1 VNKTRIHEKKNKHRA
16 LSKTRMSQQTGLNH
30 AWFQSQDWVEIDIR
44 AKRVPAECVHVDFT
58 QNSVHVVIDD
68 NSSVGAYEETF
79 RLSDG
84 IVPDRSSFQVL
95 GTKVEV
101 RLAKAVPGVQ
111 WACLTT
117 TDASTSVVD
126 PVVVQMAPDL
136 PEQGGGTTHNKGKD
150 WNAIEREIG
159 EDEAS
164 QKSGGDDVMEFFRTI
179 FANADEDTKRA
190 MMKSYVESGGKALS
204 TNWEDV
210 GSKDY
215 ASSVDT

>member
-1 VNKTRIHEKKNKHRA
+1 
-16 LSKTRMSQQTGLNH
+16 MSQQTGLNH
-30 AWFQSQDWVEIDIR
+30 AWFQSHDWVEIDIR

-58 QNSVHVVIDD
+58 EDSVHVVIDE
-68 NSSVGAYEETF
+68 NPSIGAYEETF
-79 RLSDG
+79 RLSEG
-84 IVPDRSSFQVL
+84 ILPDRSSFQVL

-111 WACLTT
+111 WARLTT
-117 TDASTSVVD
+117 SNVSNSVAAAAA
-126 PVVVQMAPDL
+126 VQMAPDPV
-136 PEQGGGTTHNKGKD
+136 PEQAGNTHNKGKD
-150 WNAIEREIG
+150 WAAIEREIT

-164 QKSGGDDVMEFFRTI
+164 QKDGGDDVMGFFRTI

-215 ASSVDT
+215 ASSLDT

>member
-30 AWFQSQDWVEIDIR
+30 AWFQSHDWVEIDIR

-117 TDASTSVVD
+117 TDASTSVD
-126 PVVVQMAPDL
+126 PAVVQMGSDQMQ
-136 PEQGGGTTHNKGKD
+136 EQGVGTTHNKGKD
-150 WNAIEREIG
+150 WNAIEREIA

-164 QKSGGDDVMEFFRTI
+164 QKSGGDDVMGFFRTI